1 MRRINIVK
9 DGKIETKSFLT
20 MNDLSKDLF
29 NSYKIDGI
37 KASMI
42 IWDLPVGK
50 SFDWVGYR
58 FSIHS
63 KRRVANHL
71 YDCTIIGVTYD
82 NN

>member
-50 SFDWVGYR
+50 SYTEKGYR
-58 FSIHS
+58 FSINS
-63 KRRVANHL
+63 KRRVANQL
-71 YDCTIIGVTYD
+71 YDGTIIGVTND

>member
-1 MRRINIVK
+1 
-9 DGKIETKSFLT
+9 

-29 NSYKIDGI
+29 SSYKIDGI

-50 SFDWVGYR
+50 SYTEKGYR
-58 FSIHS
+58 FSINS
-63 KRRVANHL
+63 KRRVANQM
-71 YDCTIIGVTYD
+71 YDGSTIGVKND